1 VTVALNQKSMK
12 NFISFIVLTVISLT
26 ASGQINV
33 DNYRQIEYKNWNS
46 SQAQVKHQ
54 LNQLKAQW
62 ATGDNVTMDLNLLM
76 NVEATGYAAIFNV
89 RQIAKTSLEVNTQL
103 NDRIEA
109 FKKGLVANGIGSKD
123 IVVEVISQVPIYGL
137 KNFKK
142 LFSKSQNE
150 VPIGFELHKNI
161 TVVFNKYDLLN
172 DVVFEAS
179 KHEIYD
185 LVKVDYFAENPYQYY
200 DTMRQLLTSYIN
212 KLEERYGE
220 VGIELDSFDRMLSE
234 KTSAVY
240 PIARYTSYSGLTRM
254 SYDKLL
260 DKNQELM
267 TSVRTVASPSMYYD
281 YLPFNNFDIILHP
294 KVTKPSIQYTMN
306 MKIIFTKKKPVVVK
320 TITKT
325 EVQKKFFMITDDGQ
339 VKLIDVIK

>member
-1 VTVALNQKSMK
+1 MK
-12 NFISFIVLTVISLT
+12 NLLSFILLFAVTLSVY
-26 ASGQINV
+26 GQINV

-46 SQAQVKHQ
+46 NQVQIKHQ

-62 ATGDNVTMDLNLLM
+62 ATSDNISMDLNLLM

-89 RQIAKTSLEVNTQL
+89 RQIAKTSLDVNTLL
-103 NDRIEA
+103 NERIEA
-109 FKKGLVANGIGSKD
+109 FKKGLIANGIGASD

-137 KNFKK
+137 SNFKK
-142 LFSKSQNE
+142 IFSKSQNE

-161 TVVFNKYDLLN
+161 TVVFTKYDLLN

-200 DTMRQLLTSYIN
+200 DTMRQILTSYID
-212 KLEERYGE
+212 KLEKRYGE
-220 VGIELDSFDRMLSE
+220 VGLELDSFDRMLSE

-240 PIARYTSYSGLTRM
+240 PISRYTSYSGLTRM
-254 SYDKLL
+254 SYDELL
-260 DKNQELM
+260 DKNQELI
-267 TSVRTVASPSMYYD
+267 SGVRTVVSPSMYYD
-281 YLPFNNFDIILHP
+281 YLPFDNFDVILHP
-294 KVTKPSIQYTMN
+294 KVIKPSIQYTMN
-306 MKIIFTKKKPVVVK
+306 MKITFTKKEPTAVK

-325 EVQKKFFMITDDGQ
+325 EVEKKFFMITDDGQ